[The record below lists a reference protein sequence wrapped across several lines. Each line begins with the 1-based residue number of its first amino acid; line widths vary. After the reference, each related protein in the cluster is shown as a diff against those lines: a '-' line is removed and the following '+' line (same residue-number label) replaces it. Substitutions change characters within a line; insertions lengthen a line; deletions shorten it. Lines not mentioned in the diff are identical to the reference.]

1 MTTQVNIQKQDPEI
15 EAYRLGLLGD
25 TQALVSG
32 QIFGQNVQNLRAQ
45 GLTDDQ
51 IAQAL
56 TTDPDNP
63 VTAGQVSGISQDALF
78 STPDYQIAGLTANQ
92 QDAIDLAA
100 RGVGSYKPYIQGGLD
115 AVQRG
120 QAGAYDAMLGIGG
133 TQGQAIGS
141 SALGTGLAGAQQKF
155 DPSGISAFYDPYE
168 QDVVQATLDDLRKDF
183 QDRQAQAQAASDAQA
198 VSRGAFSSQAGQ
210 MRRDAQNI
218 QPLEDQ
224 YLKTAAQQ
232 IGALRSAGFANAA
245 QRAAQAFES
254 QQQRQLQASTGI
266 GTLGIQGAGAQSN
279 IGQQLAGMGV
289 QQAGLGQL
297 EQGLRSQDINALMGT
312 GGMSQ
317 AQNQAVLDAQRQ
329 SDLQKYQQPYQ
340 QLGFLS
346 DVYSGVPTSQA
357 TTTMTMGTPASPFQ
371 QAAGIGIAG
380 LGAASSAKNLGLF

>member
-1 MTTQVNIQKQDPEI
+1 MSTQTVIQTADPNI
-15 EAYRLGLLGD
+15 EAYRLGLLSD
-25 TQALVSG
+25 TQGLVSG

-45 GLTDDQ
+45 GLSDED
-51 IAQAL
+51 IAARL

-63 VTAGQVSGISQDALF
+63 VTAGKVGGISQDALF
-78 STPDYQIAGLTANQ
+78 RPPDYQVAGLSANQ

-100 RGVGSYKPYIQGGLD
+100 RGVGSYQPYIQGGLNSL
-115 AVQRG
+115 QRG
-120 QAGAYDAMLGIGG
+120 QGGAYDAMLGIGG

-141 SALGTGLAGAQQKF
+141 QTLGTGLAGAQQQF

-168 QDVVQATLDDLRKDF
+168 QEVVQATLDDLRKDF
-183 QDRQAQAQAASDAQA
+183 QDREAQAQAASDAQA
-198 VSRGAFSSQAGQ
+198 VSRGAFSSQSSQ

-245 QRAAQAFES
+245 QRASDAFEN
-254 QQQRQLQASTGI
+254 QQKRQLQASTGI
-266 GTLGIQGAGAQSN
+266 GTLGIQGAGTQAN
-279 IGQQLAGMGV
+279 IGQQLAGMGL

-297 EQGLRSQDINALMGT
+297 EQTLRNQDINALMGT
-312 GGMSQ
+312 GGMQQ
-317 AQNQAVLDAQRQ
+317 AQNQSVLDAQRQ

-340 QLGFLS
+340 QLGFMS

-357 TTTMTMGTPASPFQ
+357 TTTMSAGTPASPFQ

-380 LGAASSAKNLGLF
+380 LGAASSAKNLGIL

>member
-25 TQALVSG
+25 TQNLVSS

-45 GLTDDQ
+45 GLSDED
-51 IAQAL
+51 IAARL

-63 VTAGQVSGISQDALF
+63 VTAGTVGGISDDQIF
-78 STPDYQIAGLTANQ
+78 STPDYQVAGLSANQ
-92 QDAIDLAA
+92 QDAIDMAA
-100 RGVGSYKPYIQGGLD
+100 RGVGSYQPYIAGGLD
-115 AVQRG
+115 SVQKG

-141 SALGTGLAGAQQKF
+141 SVLGTGLAGAQQAF

-168 QDVVQATLDDLRKDF
+168 QEVVQATLDDLRTDF
-183 QDRQAQAQAASDAQA
+183 QDRQAQAQAASDAEA
-198 VSRGAFSSQAGQ
+198 VSRGAFSSQSSQ

-232 IGALRSAGFANAA
+232 IGALRSAGYANAA
-245 QRAAQAFES
+245 QRASDAFEQ

-266 GTLGIQGAGAQSN
+266 GSLGVQGATAQSN
-279 IGQQLAGMGV
+279 IGQQLSGMGL

-297 EQGLRSQDINALMGT
+297 EQTLRNQDINALMGT
-312 GGMSQ
+312 GGMQQ
-317 AQNQAVLDAQRQ
+317 AQNQSVLDAQRQ

-340 QLGFLS
+340 QLGFMS

-357 TTTMTMGTPASPFQ
+357 TTTMSAGTPASPFQ

-380 LGAASSAKNLGLF
+380 LGAASSAKNLGLM

>member
-25 TQALVSG
+25 TQNLVSS

-45 GLTDDQ
+45 GLSDED
-51 IAQAL
+51 IAARL

-63 VTAGQVSGISQDALF
+63 VTAGTVGGISDDQIF
-78 STPDYQIAGLTANQ
+78 STPDYQVAGLSANQ
-92 QDAIDLAA
+92 QDAIDMAA
-100 RGVGSYKPYIQGGLD
+100 RGVGSYQPYIAGGLD
-115 AVQRG
+115 SVQKG

-141 SALGTGLAGAQQKF
+141 SVLGTGLAGAQQAF

-168 QDVVQATLDDLRKDF
+168 QEVVQATLDDLRTDF
-183 QDRQAQAQAASDAQA
+183 QDRQAQAQAASDAEA
-198 VSRGAFSSQAGQ
+198 VSRGAFSSQSSQ

-232 IGALRSAGFANAA
+232 IGALRSAGYANAA
-245 QRAAQAFES
+245 QRASDAFEQ

-266 GTLGIQGAGAQSN
+266 GSLGVQGATAQSN
-279 IGQQLAGMGV
+279 IGQQLSGMGL

-297 EQGLRSQDINALMGT
+297 EQTLRNQDINALMGT
-312 GGMSQ
+312 GGMQQ
-317 AQNQAVLDAQRQ
+317 AQNQSVLDAQRQ

-340 QLGFLS
+340 QLGFMS

-357 TTTMTMGTPASPFQ
+357 TTTMSAGTPASPFQ

-380 LGAASSAKNLGLF
+380 LGAASSAKNLGIL